1 MRSNYFA
8 PLVPLPVI
16 IDEPGAYVTRKGECV
31 TVDFIGRVSTEHA
44 FSCFGNYSGGVCET
58 WHKSGRLHA
67 STETENDI
75 IRKVV

>member
-8 PLVPLPVI
+8 PLIPLPVI
-16 IDEPGAYVTRKGECV
+16 IDEPGAYVARKGERV
-31 TVDFIGRVSTEHA
+31 TVSLASAEHA
-44 FSCFGNYSGGVCET
+44 FSCHGNYSGGVYET

-75 IRKVV
+75 IRKG